1 LFHTPSPRYISSKYV
16 RKYNNTYL
24 SCVQLD
30 WSMSF
35 LKYII
40 SKSFIS
46 NVQTLLLSIKTCLYV
61 DSTVTTVNEFLIG
74 HYKIWYYVTYS
85 INASKVWF
93 ICIVHTNLSNLVGKY
108 SSSIMKN
115 IRYSENKHN
124 RTRPSLSFTRKLQM
138 VNSRKHNCDEVS
150 KWRHSVGS
158 SSYPYQWCW
167 HGIKHHDAARSTV
180 VMLVAINVQKTQ
192 MI

>member
-1 LFHTPSPRYISSKYV
+1 
-16 RKYNNTYL
+16 
-24 SCVQLD
+24 
-30 WSMSF
+30 M
-35 LKYII
+35 
-40 SKSFIS
+40 
-46 NVQTLLLSIKTCLYV
+46 
-61 DSTVTTVNEFLIG
+61 
-74 HYKIWYYVTYS
+74 TYS

-115 IRYSENKHN
+115 IKYSENKHN

-158 SSYPYQWCW
+158 SSYPYHWCW
-167 HGIKHHDAARSTV
+167 HGIKHHDAARSTLV
-180 VMLVAINVQKTQ
+180 LLVAINVQTKLKWFKSYRPLVGPIDTHGSCTAAETKSEGAHSCYSSA
-192 MI
+192 MCGHSTTV